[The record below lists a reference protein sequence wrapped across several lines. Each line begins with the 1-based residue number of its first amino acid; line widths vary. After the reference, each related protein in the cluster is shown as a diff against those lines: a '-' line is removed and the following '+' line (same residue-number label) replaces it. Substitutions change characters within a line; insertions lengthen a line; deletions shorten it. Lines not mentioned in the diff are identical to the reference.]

1 MAQPQKPPWGWMDE
15 SKEAWTPW
23 YCCAQGTR
31 GLSAGDLWGL
41 QPGEAAVPKVFKR
54 CSTAASHPERAKM
67 EPGVALGRKQE
78 RKRARLSHLSP
89 VPGPAELLSPA
100 AQRASE
106 ARAPHTIC
114 PRLAYNI
121 ADRGAHPCQHG
132 SGQER
137 KSHVFCGKD
146 DDFFF
151 SRIAFPS
158 FQLCHLAEVRAR
170 KNG

>member
-132 SGQER
+132 LGR
-137 KSHVFCGKD
+137 KGNPTFSVAKMMTSFFPELPSPVF
-146 DDFFF
+146 
-151 SRIAFPS
+151 S
-158 FQLCHLAEVRAR
+158 FAI
-170 KNG
+170 